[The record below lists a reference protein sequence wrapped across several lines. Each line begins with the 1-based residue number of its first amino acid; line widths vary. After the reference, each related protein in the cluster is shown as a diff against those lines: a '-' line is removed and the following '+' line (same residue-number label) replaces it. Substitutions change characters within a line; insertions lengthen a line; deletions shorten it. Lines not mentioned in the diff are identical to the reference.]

1 MNIPKSKQD
10 SLIPPKTSFII
21 PKVFNNPKTTG
32 ENILNGKKRKKLAS
46 LTFVLG
52 TESKRP

>member
-1 MNIPKSKQD
+1 MNIPKSNQD
-10 SLIPPKTSFII
+10 SLISPKTSFII

-32 ENILNGKKRKKLAS
+32 ENILNDRKRQKLAS

-52 TESKRP
+52 TERKRP